1 MEYEH
6 LFWAEM
12 LAGGIRFGNRSQGR
26 FVWQIA
32 LKICLT
38 NLMPDNLK
46 PLIEGFEKVAPRL
59 SANSVTDIDVGL
71 NRGEK
76 NSFVVALECK
86 AELVFIVNCD
96 QCLRWFG
103 AMARNSLI
111 EMLLVSSDKI
121 AGEAAWLQ
129 TFPLNRGK
137 A

>member
-46 PLIEGFEKVAPRL
+46 PLIEGFEKVAMPPSRQVTVRL
-59 SANSVTDIDVGL
+59 KGRPSGAGSPL
-71 NRGEK
+71 ARLA
-76 NSFVVALECK
+76 VA
-86 AELVFIVNCD
+86 
-96 QCLRWFG
+96 
-103 AMARNSLI
+103 
-111 EMLLVSSDKI
+111 
-121 AGEAAWLQ
+121 
-129 TFPLNRGK
+129 
-137 A
+137 